1 MIVAKFRRPLLI
13 AAQISML
20 SLGVSALPLTARA
33 QEADEGAW
41 VWGVAAG
48 DAALAQANALVP
60 ANYRTLSV
68 GQGGGGI
75 GVLAV
80 GSTGTGVTIAIVDT
94 GIDLDHPEFAGR
106 IAIGGTCFGSGSTCD
121 GGAGLGDDDNGHG
134 THVAGIAAA
143 ASNGVG
149 NTGVAPDAT
158 LLPVKVL
165 AASGAGSYG
174 AVAAGISYA
183 SEQGAQ
189 VINLSLGGPKPSIA
203 SDTNSLLASLREAAQ
218 TSVIVAAAGNDGN
231 GRLPIYPAAF
241 ATQTGIVGS
250 MIIVGSLRPNG
261 TVISRFS
268 NTPGNDGCTGPRSA
282 RFCYKDVFLVAP
294 GENILSTLPG
304 GTYGTASGT
313 SMATPYVAGAAAVVL
328 SAAPYLTPQ
337 EVAGILFASAI
348 DLGRPGTDPIYGR
361 GLVNPVGAILP
372 LGSLSIATSGATT
385 KGRTGPGNLSVS
397 GLSGVLANGLRG
409 SQAAHDL
416 VFFDAFNRDYHVNLA
431 KSVSSGA
438 ASLAG
443 VVAQSGPSLRAVTFS
458 GESYSASGFVADEA
472 ANMVAFEGR
481 TDVRAPELRDAVV
494 TARLSEDASVTVGY
508 NTGAAGRLN
517 QLDLT
522 ASEAFDGLFMSA
534 AAMNSPYLGFAGD
547 ALLIGANV
555 AMNDDLSLTVGHVS
569 QAERNDAAFSDEILT
584 VEEKLARLRADDT
597 HVASGEGSAA
607 SLGWRFAPW
616 GLAGVNVAYTDEQNA
631 LFGGYEAGALAL
643 TGDAE
648 TASAGVGV
656 RVNLG
661 GDWVASASWNAG
673 VSRVTPVAGGLFANI
688 SDLQTM
694 AYGVA
699 LAKRGLFG
707 AGDTLGFGV
716 SRPVHIVDGSALFV
730 ASTGVT
736 KAREIVYSTETID
749 LASATPETDL
759 EIGYTAQLWSGVS
772 FQANAI
778 YQLDLGGMARSE
790 AIAGLATV
798 KTVW

>member
-33 QEADEGAW
+33 QGADEGEW
-41 VWGVAAG
+41 VWGVAARE
-48 DAALAQANALVP
+48 AVLADANASALI
-60 ANYRTLSV
+60 NYRTLSV
-68 GQGGGGI
+68 GQGGGI

-80 GSTGTGVTIAIVDT
+80 GSTGLGVTIAIVDT

-106 IAIGGTCFGSGSTCD
+106 IAIGGKCFGADANCD
-121 GGAGLGDDDNGHG
+121 GGAALGDDDNGHG

-143 ASNGVG
+143 ANDGVG
-149 NTGVAPDAT
+149 NTGVAPEAT

-165 AASGAGSYG
+165 AASGEGTYG
-174 AVAAGISYA
+174 VVAAGISYA
-183 SEQGAQ
+183 SAQGAD
-189 VINLSLGGPKPSIA
+189 VINLSLGGPAPSIA
-203 SDTNSLLASLREAAQ
+203 SDYNSLLASLQAAAQ

-241 ATQTGIVGS
+241 ATQPGIVGS
-250 MIIVGSLRPNG
+250 MIIAGSLRPNG

-268 NTPGNDGCTGPRSA
+268 NTPGNGGCTGTRTA
-282 RFCYKDVFLVAP
+282 RVCFKDVFLVAP
-294 GENILSTLPG
+294 GENIYSTLPD
-304 GTYGTASGT
+304 GTYGNATGT
-313 SMATPYVAGAAAVVL
+313 SMAAPYIAGAAAVVL

-337 EVAGILFASAI
+337 EVASILFTSAI
-348 DLGRPGTDPIYGR
+348 DLGKPGTDPIYGR
-361 GLVNPVGAILP
+361 GLVNPVGAIAP
-372 LGSLSIATSGATT
+372 LGSLSISTSGATT
-385 KGRTGPGNLSVS
+385 SGYKGTGNLRVS

-409 SQAAHDL
+409 SQAARDL
-416 VFFDAFNRDYHVNLA
+416 TFFDAFGRDYRVDLT
-431 KSVSSGA
+431 KSIASGA

-458 GESYSASGFVADEA
+458 GDGYSASGFVADEA
-472 ANMVAFEGR
+472 ANMVAFAGR
-481 TDVRAPELRDAVV
+481 TDANAVELRDAVV
-494 TARLSEDASVTVGY
+494 TARLSEDASLTVGY
-508 NTGAAGRLN
+508 NAGAAGRLN
-517 QLDLT
+517 QLDLA

-534 AAMNSPYLGFAGD
+534 TALNSPYLSFAGG
-547 ALLIGANV
+547 ASMIGANV

-584 VEEKLARLRADDT
+584 LEEKLARLRADDA
-597 HVASGEGSAA
+597 HVASGEGSTA

-616 GLAGVNVAYTDEQNA
+616 GLAGLNVAYTDEQNA

-648 TASAGVGV
+648 TISAGVGV

-661 GDWVASASWNAG
+661 DDWVASASWNAG
-673 VSRVTPVAGGLFANI
+673 VSRVTPVAGSLFANI

-694 AYGVA
+694 AYGLA

-707 AGDTLGFGV
+707 ANDALGFGV
-716 SRPVHIVDGSALFV
+716 SRPLHVVDGSAAFV

-736 KAREIVYSTETID
+736 KSREIIYSTETID

-759 EIGYTAQLWSGVS
+759 ELGYVARLSDDVS
-772 FQANAI
+772 FQVNAI
-778 YQLDLGGMARSE
+778 YQLNLGGIAGSD